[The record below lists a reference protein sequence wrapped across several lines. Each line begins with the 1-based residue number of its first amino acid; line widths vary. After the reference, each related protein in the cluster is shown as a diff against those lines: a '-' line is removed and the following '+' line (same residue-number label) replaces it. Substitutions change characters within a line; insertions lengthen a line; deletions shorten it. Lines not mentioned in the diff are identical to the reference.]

1 MLTMHKIIL
10 THEEK
15 SILELRHKAARD
27 SRECDRIKAI
37 LLRSES
43 WTVANISQ
51 ALRISPSTVTQH
63 IIDYLEKQKLKP
75 ENGGSNSYLNA
86 EQSALM
92 IHHISENLY
101 VNSTDII
108 NFIFHKFNVQYSI
121 AGLTKWLHRV
131 GFSYKQ
137 PKGVPH
143 KCDLEQQA
151 IFIDHYQSLRDNLP
165 DDEHILFMDAVHPTQ
180 STKLSYGWIRTGHDK
195 AIKTTGSRTRI
206 NIVGAIELGQI
217 SQAITAQFETI
228 NSGAIIPFLEKIRE
242 HYQTSGKIHLILD
255 GAGYHR
261 SKEVVA
267 AAHNLNIILHYLP
280 PYSPNLNP
288 IERLWKVMNEKVRNN
303 RYFADAKSFRST
315 INLFFDEILPN
326 IGHTLNCRIND
337 HFQRPNLAS

>member
-1 MLTMHKIIL
+1 MHKIIL

-75 ENGGSNSYLNA
+75 ENGGSNSHLNA
-86 EQSALM
+86 EQSAFM

-101 VNSTDII
+101 VNSPDII
-108 NFIFHKFNVQYSI
+108 NFIFHKFNIQYSI

-143 KCDLEQQA
+143 KCDPEQQA
-151 IFIDHYQSLRDNLP
+151 IFIDHYQLLKDNLP
-165 DDEHILFMDAVHPTQ
+165 ENEPILFMDAVHPTQ
-180 STKLSYGWIRTGHDK
+180 STKLSYGWIK
-195 AIKTTGSRTRI
+195 S
-206 NIVGAIELGQI
+206 GAIELGQL
-217 SQAITAQFETI
+217 SKAITAQFETI

-242 HYQTSGKIHLILD
+242 HYQSSGKIHLILD

-303 RYFADAKSFRST
+303 RYFADAKSFRSA

-326 IGHTLNCRIND
+326 IGHALNCRIND
-337 HFQRPNLAS
+337 NFQRPNLAS